1 MKMNFNELMNGL
13 MATHLGTAIPAQCSG
28 HHWTGINQWMI
39 DSMNGFMK
47 MNLNE
52 LMNGL
57 MATH

>member
-39 DSMNGFMK
+39 DSINQWI
-47 MNLNE
+47 N
-52 LMNGL
+52 
-57 MATH
+57 